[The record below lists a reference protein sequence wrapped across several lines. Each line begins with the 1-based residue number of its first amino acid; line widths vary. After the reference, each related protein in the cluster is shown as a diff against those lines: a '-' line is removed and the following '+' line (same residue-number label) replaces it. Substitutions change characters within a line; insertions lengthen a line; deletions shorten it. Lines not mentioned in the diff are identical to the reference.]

1 MRVVKQALGILAF
14 VLALMPGRGM
24 AQYVHEVDPMGFS
37 FRNQMRYEIGG
48 GIIMPMGEFHGV
60 ARAVNPNGG
69 YIGDTTLSRTLDGA
83 MGINFTL
90 GLSIPFKGTGHIS
103 CWALKVELML
113 NQYMWNDLNK
123 QYKDGSFYAASTPL
137 NATTQ
142 NIMMPLGIEY
152 KVGNDAI
159 LSKRLYFGA
168 SFGAGL
174 IPQYN
179 RTFLE
184 GVTNI
189 NPQGAWGLTPYGKF
203 EFSTFAGLCWKFRF
217 MYTIGDVNLI
227 DVNHQVA
234 RHIDDAAFAIKSKS
248 NFIASL
254 IIMPFSYQWQETD
267 WWNTYDTYNQQ
278 DRFN

>member
-1 MRVVKQALGILAF
+1 MRVVKRALGVLAF
-14 VLALMPGRGM
+14 ALALMPGRSM
-24 AQYVHEVDPMGFS
+24 AQYVHEVDPLAFS
-37 FRNQMRYEIGG
+37 FRNHMRYEIGG
-48 GIIMPMGEFHGV
+48 GIIMPSGEFNGV
-60 ARAVNPNGG
+60 ARAIGPNGA
-69 YIGDTTLSRTLDGA
+69 YLGDTTISRSLNGEQ
-83 MGINFTL
+83 GINFRL
-90 GLSIPFKGTGHIS
+90 GLSVPFKGTGHIS

-113 NQYMWNDLNK
+113 NQYMFKDLNQ
-123 QYKDGSFYAASTPL
+123 QYKDGSFTSGATAVNS
-137 NATTQ
+137 TTQ
-142 NIMMPLGIEY
+142 NVMLPLGIEY

-168 SFGAGL
+168 NFGAGL
-174 IPQYN
+174 IPQYS

-184 GVTNI
+184 GISTV

-203 EFSTFAGLCWKFRF
+203 EFSVFAGICWKLNF
-217 MYTIGDVNLI
+217 MYSIGDMNLI
-227 DVNHQVA
+227 DVNRKIQGLTDGPIAV
-234 RHIDDAAFAIKSKS
+234 KNKS